1 MTPEQIK
8 QLTPPLYGGDFEL
21 TLSAEA
27 IERIESDE

>member
-1 MTPEQIK
+1 MTPEKTK

>member
-1 MTPEQIK
+1 MKPHEIR
-8 QLTPPLYGGDFEL
+8 QLTPPTYGGDFEL